1 MNTAIAKQ
9 SLIPTNLLEIVQYLE
24 AMTSEERVEFFREP
38 LHIFIFW
45 FYYFPQNFECDLA
58 SFHDDWLWYLAMT
71 DMSLLFIAFRGSLK
85 TEETKIYVLYA
96 ILYALEEYIVVQSY
110 EQTASNQWVR
120 NLAKMMTTSS
130 IINDFGNLHP
140 YGQKRQIFEK
150 SGSADFDARNGV
162 KVQAISLGENA
173 RGISNFSEE
182 QGTKR
187 PTLLILDD
195 VDNNS
200 STYTRSVIDKN
211 YNKISGETI
220 GAMSKK
226 RSRVIFLGNVIRPDG
241 VVPRFEKE
249 KQNNTHWRIFKQ
261 PLYDE
266 RNEIAWKYFT
276 PERIEQ
282 IKADEGKVAFG
293 QNYLLIPYTWDA
305 ILSRDLIS
313 YGQCEIYDH
322 ICIGIDPAISERS
335 TADKLGICAT
345 GFIDGKWKYVIESYG
360 LLGRQKEP
368 SRAVNFIH
376 ELYTRLNARTRNGVF
391 CLVEVNAFQSIFR
404 KLMQEKDIA
413 SRGYV
418 SSKDKV
424 TRFLEQEPSFNRGE
438 IFFEEGKNSDLIADV
453 IAFPDSEYKDIV
465 DAMVFSFMGH
475 NVSTVHRITT
485 NKR

>member
-9 SLIPTNLLEIVQYLE
+9 SLIPSNLLEIVQYLE
-24 AMTSEERVEFFREP
+24 TLTGDERVEFFRNP

-45 FYYFPQNFECDLA
+45 FYYFPQNFECELA
-58 SFHDDWLWYLAMT
+58 VFHDDWLWYLAMT
-71 DMSLLFIAFRGSLK
+71 DMSILFIAFRWSLK
-85 TEETKIYVLYA
+85 TEETKVYVLYA

-120 NLAKMMTTSS
+120 NLAKMLTSTT
-130 IINDFGNLHP
+130 IVNDFGNLHP
-140 YGQKRQIFEK
+140 YGQKRQVFEK

-200 STYTRSVIDKN
+200 STLTRTVIDKN
-211 YNKISGETI
+211 YLKITGETI

-226 RSRVIFLGNVIRPDG
+226 RSRVIFLWNIIRPDG
-241 VVPRFEKE
+241 VVPRFEKD
-249 KQNNTHWRIFKQ
+249 KQGNTHWKIFRQ
-261 PLYDE
+261 PLYNE
-266 RNEIAWKYFT
+266 RNEIVWKYFT
-276 PERIEQ
+276 PERIEVL
-282 IKADEGKVAFG
+282 KADEWKIAFQ
-293 QNYLLIPYTWDA
+293 QNYLLIPYSGDS
-305 ILSRDLIS
+305 ILSRDLIR
-313 YGQCEIYDH
+313 YGRCETYDH

-360 LLGRQKEP
+360 LLGRQKDP
-368 SRAVNFIH
+368 STAVNFIY
-376 ELYTRLNARTRNGVF
+376 ELYTRLKSRTVHGVF
-391 CLVEVNAFQSIFR
+391 CLVEINAFQSIFR
-404 KLMQEKDIA
+404 KLLQEKSIA
-413 SRGYV
+413 CRGYT

-424 TRFLEQEPSFNRGE
+424 TRFLEQEPCFNRGE

-453 IAFPDSEYKDIV
+453 LQFPDSEYKDIV
-465 DAMVFSFMGH
+465 DAMVFSFMGT
-475 NVSTVHRITT
+475 NVSTVHRITS
-485 NKR
+485 KR